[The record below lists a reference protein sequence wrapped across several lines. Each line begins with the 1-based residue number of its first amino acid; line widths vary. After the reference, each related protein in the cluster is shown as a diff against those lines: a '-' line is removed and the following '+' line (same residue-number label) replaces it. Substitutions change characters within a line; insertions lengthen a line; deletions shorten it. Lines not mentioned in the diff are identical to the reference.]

1 MDSLVVSNLTH
12 HPGRTAASV
21 IGVAVGIVLVVLTVG
36 LVRGSLRDN
45 GKRAANIGA
54 EIMLSPRGQQGLSIT
69 ALPLT
74 LPMSTLDEVRKVA
87 GVSAVAPIGQNLEM
101 KGEGG
106 LGIRQIDGIDYASYT
121 AVSRVRVIEGQPLP
135 DSGDFAIVDEVY
147 VNGKKKTRVGDKLSA
162 LDRQFTVVGIYAPE
176 AGARIKIPLKTMQDA
191 LSAEGKCSMIL
202 VKCQNPDEQ
211 QAVAERIDAA
221 FPGQFRI
228 IFTQDLPEMFASG
241 FSAFNVFLNLVAG
254 LAAVISLLVIL
265 LTMYTTVTERTRQ
278 IGILKSLGLSKPKIA
293 WVFELE
299 ALFISLLGVVG
310 GLAVALL
317 ARYFLVNK
325 LGLKIDIEPRYI
337 AYASLA
343 GLASGLLGALYP
355 ALRAASLD
363 PIEALSY
370 E

>member
-1 MDSLVVSNLTH
+1 MNNLVVSNLTH

-36 LVRGSLRDN
+36 LVRGSLRDS
-45 GKRAANIGA
+45 GQRAANIGA
-54 EIMLSPRGQQGLSIT
+54 EIMLTPQGQGLSIT
-69 ALPLT
+69 APPLT
-74 LPMSTLDEVRKVA
+74 LNVSMLDEVRNVPGVA
-87 GVSAVAPIGQNLEM
+87 TVAPVGQNLEM
-101 KGEGG
+101 KGESG
-106 LGIRQIDGIDYASYT
+106 LGIRQVDGIDYASYT
-121 AVSRVRVIEGQPLP
+121 AVSSVRVVRGEPLP
-135 DSGDFAIVDEVY
+135 ASGDVAIVDEVY
-147 VNGKKKTRVGDKLSA
+147 AGGRETKLGDKLSA
-162 LDRQFTVVGIYAPE
+162 MDRQFTIVGIYAPE
-176 AGARIKIPLKTMQDA
+176 AGARIKIPLSTMQQA
-191 LSAEGKCSMIL
+191 LSAEGKCSMLL
-202 VKCQNPDEQ
+202 VKVQNPEEQ
-211 QAVAERIDAA
+211 EAVAQRIDAQ
-221 FPGQFRI
+221 FPGQFRV

-293 WVFELE
+293 WVFETE
-299 ALFISLLGVVG
+299 ALLISALGVLG

-317 ARYFLVNK
+317 ARWALVRYA
-325 LGLKIDIEPRYI
+325 GLKIDLEPRYI

-355 ALRAASLD
+355 ALRAASQD
-363 PIEALSY
+363 PVKALSY